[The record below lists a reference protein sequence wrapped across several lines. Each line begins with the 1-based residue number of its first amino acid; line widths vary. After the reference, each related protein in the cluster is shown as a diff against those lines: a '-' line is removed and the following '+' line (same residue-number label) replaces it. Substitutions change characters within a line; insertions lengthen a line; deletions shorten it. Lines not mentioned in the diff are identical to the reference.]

1 MKTYIKIRYAKMF
14 GKKRSI
20 QNIQIL
26 YTDVGNKTKNV
37 QNKQALFISRSYSCI
52 MSIKCE
58 VR

>member
-1 MKTYIKIRYAKMF
+1 MF

-52 MSIKCE
+52 TSIKCE

>member
-1 MKTYIKIRYAKMF
+1 MF

-26 YTDVGNKTKNV
+26 YTGVGNKTKIV

>member
-1 MKTYIKIRYAKMF
+1 MF

-37 QNKQALFISRSYSCI
+37 QNKQALFISRSSSCI

>member
-37 QNKQALFISRSYSCI
+37 QNKQALFISRSSSCI